1 MVKNF
6 KIKIFADGADLIS
19 IRKLN
24 SKKYI
29 SGFTTNPTLM
39 KKSGIKDYKKFALN
53 VLKFV
58 KTKPISFEVFA
69 DNLYLMKQ
77 QAREIST
84 WGKNVYVKIPVTNSK
99 GVKTTSIIKT
109 LSEEGINLNITA
121 LFTKRQIKETVN
133 SLDKNT
139 KSIISIFSGRIADAG
154 VNPENIIKYSL
165 KVAKK
170 KKIEVLWASTRE
182 TYNIFEAQKI
192 KCHIITVPHSI
203 LNKFGLIGMDLKKLS
218 LATVKS
224 FLTDSIKAGFKIKI

>member
-69 DNLYLMKQ
+69 DNLNLMKQ

-121 LFTKRQIKETVN
+121 LFTKSQIKETVN

-224 FLTDSIKAGFKIKI
+224 FLNDSIKAGFKIKI

>member
-69 DNLYLMKQ
+69 DNLNLMKQ

-139 KSIISIFSGRIADAG
+139 KSIISVFSGRIADAG

-224 FLTDSIKAGFKIKI
+224 FLNDSIKAGFKIKI

>member
-69 DNLYLMKQ
+69 DNLNLMKQ

-170 KKIEVLWASTRE
+170 KENRS
-182 TYNIFEAQKI
+182 
-192 KCHIITVPHSI
+192 
-203 LNKFGLIGMDLKKLS
+203 S
-218 LATVKS
+218 L
-224 FLTDSIKAGFKIKI
+224 GQH

>member
-39 KKSGIKDYKKFALN
+39 KKAGIKDYKKFALN

-69 DNLYLMKQ
+69 DNLNLMKQ
-77 QAREIST
+77 QAREISS

-109 LSEEGINLNITA
+109 LSEEGVNLNITA
-121 LFTKRQIKETVN
+121 LFTKSQIKETVN

-203 LNKFGLIGMDLKKLS
+203 LNKFSLIGMDLKKLS
-218 LATVKS
+218 LTTVKS
-224 FLTDSIKAGFKIKI
+224 FLNDSIKAGFKIKI

>member
-24 SKKYI
+24 SKRYI

-69 DNLYLMKQ
+69 DNLNLMKQ

-154 VNPENIIKYSL
+154 INPENIIKYSL

-170 KKIEVLWASTRE
+170 KNIEVLWASTRE

-203 LNKFGLIGMDLKKLS
+203 LNKFGLIGMDLQKLS

-224 FLTDSIKAGFKIKI
+224 FLNDSIKAGFKIKI

>member
-1 MVKNF
+1 MVRNF
-6 KIKIFADGADLIS
+6 KIKIFADGADMAS
-19 IRKLN
+19 IKKLN

-39 KKSGIKDYKKFALN
+39 KKAGIKDYKKFALS

-69 DNLYLMKQ
+69 DNLDLMKK
-77 QAREIST
+77 QAKEISS

-99 GVKTTSIIKT
+99 GVKTQSIIKS
-109 LSEEGINLNITA
+109 LSKDGVNLNITA
-121 LFTKRQIKETVN
+121 LFTKDQIKETVN

-139 KSIISIFSGRIADAG
+139 KSIISIFSGRIADTG
-154 VNPENIIKYSL
+154 VNPENILKYSL
-165 KVAKK
+165 KIAKK

-182 TYNIFEAQKI
+182 TYNIFEAQKL

-203 LNKFGLIGMDLKKLS
+203 LNKFDFIGMNLKKLS
-218 LATVKS
+218 LSTVKM
-224 FLTDSIKAGFKIKI
+224 FLSDSIKAGFRIKI

>member
-6 KIKIFADGADLIS
+6 KIKIFADGADLNS

-69 DNLYLMKQ
+69 DNLNLMKQ

-224 FLTDSIKAGFKIKI
+224 FLNDSIKAGFKIKI

>member
-69 DNLYLMKQ
+69 DNLNLMKQ

-139 KSIISIFSGRIADAG
+139 KSIISIFSG
-154 VNPENIIKYSL
+154 
-165 KVAKK
+165 
-170 KKIEVLWASTRE
+170 
-182 TYNIFEAQKI
+182 
-192 KCHIITVPHSI
+192 
-203 LNKFGLIGMDLKKLS
+203 
-218 LATVKS
+218 
-224 FLTDSIKAGFKIKI
+224 

>member
-121 LFTKRQIKETVN
+121 LFTKSQIKETVN

-165 KVAKK
+165 KVSKK

-224 FLTDSIKAGFKIKI
+224 FLNDSIKAGFKIKI

>member
-6 KIKIFADGADLIS
+6 KIKIFADGADLLS

-69 DNLYLMKQ
+69 DNLNLMKQ

-170 KKIEVLWASTRE
+170 KNIEVLWASTRE

-224 FLTDSIKAGFKIKI
+224 FLNDSIKAGFKIKI

>member
-121 LFTKRQIKETVN
+121 LFTKSQIKETVN

-224 FLTDSIKAGFKIKI
+224 FLNDSIKAGFKIKI

>member
-39 KKSGIKDYKKFALN
+39 KKAGIKDYKKFALN

-69 DNLYLMKQ
+69 DNLNLMKQ
-77 QAREIST
+77 QAREISS

-109 LSEEGINLNITA
+109 LSEEGVNLNITA
-121 LFTKRQIKETVN
+121 LFTKSQIKETVN

-182 TYNIFEAQKI
+182 TYNINCKSVGGER
-192 KCHIITVPHSI
+192 
-203 LNKFGLIGMDLKKLS
+203 KF
-218 LATVKS
+218 
-224 FLTDSIKAGFKIKI
+224 

>member
-69 DNLYLMKQ
+69 DNLNLMKQ

-99 GVKTTSIIKT
+99 GVKTTTIIKT

-224 FLTDSIKAGFKIKI
+224 FLNDSIKAGFKIKI

>member
-24 SKKYI
+24 SKKHI

-69 DNLYLMKQ
+69 DNLNLMKQ

-224 FLTDSIKAGFKIKI
+224 FLNDSIKAGFKIKI

>member
-69 DNLYLMKQ
+69 DNLNLMKQ

-170 KKIEVLWASTRE
+170 KNIEVLWASTRE

-224 FLTDSIKAGFKIKI
+224 FLNDSIKAGFKIKI

>member
-69 DNLYLMKQ
+69 DNLNLMKQ

-224 FLTDSIKAGFKIKI
+224 FLNDSIKAGFKIRI

>member
-1 MVKNF
+1 
-6 KIKIFADGADLIS
+6 
-19 IRKLN
+19 
-24 SKKYI
+24 
-29 SGFTTNPTLM
+29 M

-69 DNLYLMKQ
+69 DNLNLMKQ

-154 VNPENIIKYSL
+154 INPENIIKYSL

-170 KKIEVLWASTRE
+170 KNIEVLWASTRE

-192 KCHIITVPHSI
+192 KCHIITVPQSI

-224 FLTDSIKAGFKIKI
+224 FLNDSIKAGFKIKI

>member
-1 MVKNF
+1 
-6 KIKIFADGADLIS
+6 
-19 IRKLN
+19 
-24 SKKYI
+24 
-29 SGFTTNPTLM
+29 M

-69 DNLYLMKQ
+69 DNLNLMKQ

-109 LSEEGINLNITA
+109 LSEEGRNLNITA

-139 KSIISIFSGRIADAG
+139 KSIISIFSI
-154 VNPENIIKYSL
+154 N
-165 KVAKK
+165 
-170 KKIEVLWASTRE
+170 
-182 TYNIFEAQKI
+182 
-192 KCHIITVPHSI
+192 
-203 LNKFGLIGMDLKKLS
+203 
-218 LATVKS
+218 
-224 FLTDSIKAGFKIKI
+224 

>member
-69 DNLYLMKQ
+69 DNLNLMKQ

-218 LATVKS
+218 LSTVKS
-224 FLTDSIKAGFKIKI
+224 FLNDSIKAGFKIKI